1 MEASILNL
9 GVQLGIVNKS
19 GAWLS
24 YKDEKIGQGKENARQ
39 YLIEHPEVAQE
50 IKEVIL
56 KEFNLPAGDPVL
68 ET

>member
-1 MEASILNL
+1 L
-9 GVQLGIVNKS
+9 GVQLGILGKA
-19 GAWLS
+19 GAWIS

-50 IKEVIL
+50 IKAMIL
-56 KEFNLPAGDPVL
+56 QQFNLAGKEGDVS